1 MSGDSKS
8 KKDLEDFPPLPG
20 KPSNEQ
26 ASPPPTTQD
35 LLMQQVL
42 VLQKQ
47 QGAILEMQRQQTEEH
62 RLLRDELQRQS
73 EINVALEAKIAAKSG
88 SLDSDG
94 AAKSAEQLLERR
106 KKLAY
111 VPEASGNPFPPRPA
125 TLTSRMPQL
134 YDLHGSKTYDA
145 LSKKSNSSMRYE
157 CLVLAPALS
166 YLHDVVCECND
177 TLDVADDG
185 DLSYESLQN
194 RFHAVSNSVHGVYAM
209 LCNRWTMLEL
219 RGQLEQEPGS
229 SQRGGADALRAKL
242 QFVEDRVYQAADGL
256 VADEVLQ
263 QWLNDF
269 DKNRGKAVLST
280 TAKNA
285 ANADSRGSK
294 EDRDRRWREWKKH
307 DEDKDGKKTNGK
319 GAEDRREIK
328 KLRDGSAREG
338 FLWREKVQQVLHR
351 LGLRRNEK
359 KGQWDPVQVVEH
371 LGLEVDL
378 RLGQFRVT
386 ERRVHKIHVKAKEI
400 LCDAARNR
408 RWIPARRLAAFT
420 GLCQS
425 VYLAVP
431 AARLYLRELYFV
443 LAEKS
448 SWGAKMRNW
457 HITHLEL
464 EAVYKTVQAFL
475 NELESKVVRLY
486 CDNQAVVAMLSHF
499 TSRNPDLMRRMRR
512 LWSLLDLHDIELQAR
527 YIRSEANVWADNL
540 SRCEDLDDWRLN
552 REWFEWAN
560 KQWGPFTVDRFASE
574 ISTQLPRYYAAWK
587 DPRCEGVDSLAYDWR
602 GEKNWVNPPWA
613 LLDEVAHKLQEEGAA
628 ATVVAP
634 YWPGQSWFWELEAI
648 ATEIIND
655 SGVSELTNEAEDR
668 NNENVKIGG
677 DIKKNKRG
685 SAVKNFLAQS
695 LCERWKSE
703 LGQSR
708 LSKLAVEMQK
718 KALLDSTLG
727 NYGPKAERFIQFC
740 VNSQMQWLPATEAT
754 VLLYIASI
762 LDDGGVKA
770 TSLQPYLSAI
780 NNYHE
785 DLRFPG
791 PAKGRAVT
799 RAVKGME
806 TIQTELAMLDEE
818 NIETQR
824 TWLPAR
830 HTGHGYFV
838 VETARTLWR
847 QRVLGGSLER
857 KRETTS
863 PGEET
868 FVHSLAWDR
877 QAEGAGVALARAA

>member
-319 GAEDRREIK
+319 GGASAEVMQWITQGVKLRWKRSPPPRFDHGVSLMDASLQQQAWLNAEKERLLENGAWTRAKKRSHVSRAFLVPKPGMNKWRLVVDFRWLNPWCVKNRVKMETLK
-328 KLRDGSAREG
+328 KLRRLAKPGDWCFSFDLQDGFHALGIHPDFQHFMQFDLQGELFQCSAVPFGWSDAPRV
-338 FLWREKVQQVLHR
+338 FCKFVLHR

-448 SWGAKMRNW
+448 SWGAK
-457 HITHLEL
+457 
-464 EAVYKTVQAFL
+464 
-475 NELESKVVRLY
+475 
-486 CDNQAVVAMLSHF
+486 
-499 TSRNPDLMRRMRR
+499 
-512 LWSLLDLHDIELQAR
+512 
-527 YIRSEANVWADNL
+527 
-540 SRCEDLDDWRLN
+540 
-552 REWFEWAN
+552 
-560 KQWGPFTVDRFASE
+560 
-574 ISTQLPRYYAAWK
+574 
-587 DPRCEGVDSLAYDWR
+587 
-602 GEKNWVNPPWA
+602 
-613 LLDEVAHKLQEEGAA
+613 EEGAA

-634 YWPGQSWFWELEAI
+634 YWPDLSEENFK
-648 ATEIIND
+648 IIND

-824 TWLPAR
+824 TWLRELVLHWQEQRDAAW
-830 HTGHGYFV
+830 HAAWSKTS
-838 VETARTLWR
+838 RT
-847 QRVLGGSLER
+847 QP
-857 KRETTS
+857 TS
-863 PGEET
+863 YWLLPEDQKNVKASAT
-868 FVHSLAWDR
+868 NDWISLALGNAQAPLHPVMPALFLPKENNRKFLIVVLHVDPR
-877 QAEGAGVALARAA
+877 Q